1 MRSYSEWGDPLLEGQ
16 RAGCNGSPMMEFPG
30 HQALRMGRTSLPG
43 QIYLLTTTTAERAPW
58 FLNVEFARAT
68 CRLMIEP
75 MTWGDARPLC
85 WVLMPDHWHGLI
97 ELGERDDLSLIMNR
111 FKSITS
117 KRIRQM
123 RSIPCIWSRGFHDH
137 ALRHDEDIHAAAR
150 YIIANPVRAKL
161 VERVADYPYW
171 SCAWL

>member
-1 MRSYSEWGDPLLEGQ
+1 M
-16 RAGCNGSPMMEFPG
+16 
-30 HQALRMGRTSLPG
+30 
-43 QIYLLTTTTAERAPW
+43 PW

-75 MTWGDARPLC
+75 MAWGDARPLC

-117 KRIRQM
+117 KHIRQM
-123 RSIPCIWSRGFHDH
+123 QPIPCIWSRSFHDH
-137 ALRHDEDIHAAAR
+137 ALRHDEDIYAAAR

-161 VERVADYPYW
+161 VGRTGDYPYW
-171 SCAWL
+171 NCAWL